1 MKEELLKMDGLR
13 GWIFFGW
20 IALPTV
26 MFTGVSTLTYDD
38 QR

>member
-1 MKEELLKMDGLR
+1 MKEGLLEMDGLR
-13 GWIFFGW
+13 GWIIFGW
-20 IALPTV
+20 ITLPTV